1 LTPFFSIVIP
11 TYNRAQLVRE
21 SIDSALAQSFSDFE
35 IVIVDDGSTDDT
47 ESIVKAISSNRILYY
62 KKENSER
69 GAARN
74 FGIEKANGKYVVFM
88 DSDDQMM
95 TNHLETLHKH
105 LAQKEEDFIA
115 TKYAI
120 FTDHIKKTP
129 NEVKRLLTGYH
140 SYATFLIGNPLAC
153 CFTIRKANSNLI
165 KFREELTY
173 TIMED
178 WIFLMENLQSSK
190 LYLIDKVTMGLRDHD
205 MRSMRGSALRIVNA
219 RKNALGYLIESKFF
233 SKNEQRILAGH
244 SNYFC
249 AVHSYLG
256 GHTKDGF
263 RYLMRSIIEIGF
275 SINSASML
283 LKLSLQ
289 NTWAR
294 NQKKEF

>member
-1 LTPFFSIVIP
+1 
-11 TYNRAQLVRE
+11 LVRE

-47 ESIVKAISSNRILYY
+47 ELVIKAISSNRVLYY
-62 KKENSER
+62 KKQNGER

-88 DSDDQMM
+88 DSDDRMM
-95 TNHLETLHKH
+95 TNHLDVLYEH
-105 LAQKEEDFIA
+105 LTHKEEDFIA
-115 TKYAI
+115 TKYTI
-120 FTDHIKKTP
+120 FTEHEKKTP

-140 SYATFLIGNPLAC
+140 NYETFLIGNPLAC
-153 CFTIRKANSNLI
+153 CFTIRKANSKLI
-165 KFREELTY
+165 KFREELTF

-190 LYLIDKVTMGLRDHD
+190 LYLLDKVTMGLRDHD

-219 RKNALGYLIESKFF
+219 RKNALGYLIESKNF
-233 SKNEQRILAGH
+233 SRDEQRILTGH

-249 AVHSYLG
+249 AVHSYLDG
-256 GHTKDGF
+256 YTKEGF

-275 SINSASML
+275 SINAASML

-289 NTWAR
+289 NLWAR
-294 NQKKEF
+294 NLKKGF